1 MWIKD
6 IVRYNLIPQVLSVL
20 VNKVTIVLVQKLNF
34 MIVMYAN
41 LVVKKELPGNS
52 EEKFITD

>member
-1 MWIKD
+1 M
-6 IVRYNLIPQVLSVL
+6 LSVL
-20 VNKVTIVLVQKLNF
+20 VNQVTVVIVQKLYW
-34 MIVMYAN
+34 MVGYAN